1 MEKIK
6 GYKDLTMT
14 AELDNDIATDT
25 ELLKQRYQKFIKAS
39 DQVRWALQN
48 TNATEEQI
56 EQDYSTV
63 AEVEEEMSSILAF
76 RKEQRQIEEDRNRL
90 LQDLLTQQQQLF
102 ATQILQQQQAH
113 ALQIQQLMAQ
123 NQAPVQVAAAA
134 APIQQA
140 TRLPQRQIKHFKGDI
155 LEWTSFWESFNASI
169 HSSTMS
175 DVQKFDYLKEYLKGE
190 AYLCVENLE
199 LTAANYN
206 IAIAEL
212 KRVYAKPKA
221 LIQTHLCK
229 FDNLAPVKTMADV
242 SALRKLQL
250 TVQSHI
256 NALETLGVRKE
267 SFGGLL
273 GTKLMKLLPAE
284 LQKEWSSSEENDITD
299 IASLLNFIR
308 DEVDAAE
315 RYSRWKSET
324 TKTPQQSTSPSPAK
338 PIHAAT
344 ASQLAIGARSQPAP
358 HTSKNSRQFVPPSN
372 TPFRR
377 QDNFIM
383 RECTR
388 PCIFCGEVHYPT
400 VCPVNLK
407 EKKAIIAKLK
417 RCVRCFSA
425 NHETL
430 NCTTNYTCKHCQAI
444 HHTALCDKKQTRF
457 AHQTVNGNSA
467 ITNVTASAASANTPG
482 NLVVKTATVN
492 VVGPNGKQTRAIL
505 FIDDGSH
512 RSWVTRS
519 ISKLL
524 DLKVVAVENIG
535 TRVFKQRKPNPV
547 EKTNSVE
554 LTFRGTWHGAPLVK
568 ITALET
574 DYIGDT
580 GPYAHTTFAQK
591 LWLDNERMADDR
603 FETNSQEKDVGIL
616 IGVDQMF
623 EIIPNEAA
631 IQSPCG
637 LRAYN
642 TKLGRMI
649 VGPSKEKNSK
659 KGKALIQQMLQC
671 SSFSAQSVA
680 SYAAGCLNSN
690 YTFTTLPEEKEKTP
704 DVKEKKES
712 SSPHPT
718 SIEEISI
725 ENSII
730 KKEKK
735 KIVKEELKRQ
745 TDFDLSLFWKLE
757 HFAILDDCDAVE
769 PDDPLG
775 SFGDK
780 ITRQEDGRY
789 CTPIPWKTD
798 KWRLEKNFLMAKGR
812 LESLL
817 NRLKKTPAL
826 LSAYHQEIEQ
836 LRVQNFV
843 EKADLNYDGLHTYL
857 PHHPVIRQDKTTTK
871 IRPVFDGAAKSKFGP
886 SLNDVLETGPNLN
899 PDLLAVLMRF
909 RLNRIAWIADIEKAF
924 LNIALHPEDSEA
936 VRFLWVTEPETS
948 GSPLV
953 AYKWKRVPFGLS
965 SSPFLLRVTLNK
977 HLDGM
982 EPLYSTTVKQ
992 LKEQIYVDD
1001 YLGGADSIPTAKNRI
1016 QETKA
1021 IFQEAKLN
1029 MRSWVTNDKT
1039 LRKFLSEKGLI
1050 NPIVKIFTQKLEEG
1064 QPKVLGIRWDT
1075 ESDTFQFDPAPIIEA
1090 ATELGDLVT
1099 KRNILRI
1106 SARVFDPI
1114 GFLAPTTL
1122 LLKIIYQKLWEAE
1135 IDWDVEAPPE
1145 IAQTWITAMTGLNEF
1160 AKLKI
1165 PRWIGHSKRVIQSA
1179 EIHVFGDASEAA
1191 YGAVAYARLQT
1202 KNNETSIHFLASKTK
1217 VAPLPK
1223 KKVTL
1228 PRLELLGSLLA
1239 ARLGEKLKNFLHT
1252 ESWRTIFWTDSLV
1265 ALGWIRGDPN
1275 RWKPFVRNQVEAIR
1289 KLSGVSWWRHC
1300 PGIHNPADLASRGAP
1315 ASALVH
1321 SELWWNGPPW
1331 LKEETEWPDSTPDAG
1346 ETSIHEKIEA
1356 EAKGKTVIMSVAT
1369 VEPATPMEWQ
1379 LERIPSWNRL
1389 LRRTAWM
1396 LRFLHK
1402 NRPINRTQI
1411 RTPIKIGDEKEI
1423 LVDHLTVE
1431 ELTKAELLIYR
1442 QLQKE
1447 AFPKTFQDLQEG
1459 RQPHHKEK
1467 IAKLRPVWD
1476 ERDKLIR
1483 VTGRVELAL
1492 RDRDIEPAILLPT
1505 HHPVVK
1511 LLIADR
1517 HVSLKHAGVKTTL
1530 SDLRE
1535 RFWIIKGR
1543 QQTKSVWHACVKCQ
1557 RLTSPPFT
1565 EVAAPLPL
1573 NRLKQAKAFE
1583 ITGVDFAGPLYY
1595 KHPISRKK
1603 RKQAEL
1609 TTSVDPPQ
1617 TDDPSVETPA
1627 EPPAM
1632 EQTEEKENL
1641 QPDDS
1646 GKKKKGTIK
1655 QPKSYACL
1663 FTCAVTRAV
1672 HLELTKTMSARDFL
1686 LAFRRFSARRGLEIR
1701 SSDP

>member
-1 MEKIK
+1 
-6 GYKDLTMT
+6 
-14 AELDNDIATDT
+14 
-25 ELLKQRYQKFIKAS
+25 
-39 DQVRWALQN
+39 
-48 TNATEEQI
+48 
-56 EQDYSTV
+56 
-63 AEVEEEMSSILAF
+63 
-76 RKEQRQIEEDRNRL
+76 
-90 LQDLLTQQQQLF
+90 
-102 ATQILQQQQAH
+102 
-113 ALQIQQLMAQ
+113 
-123 NQAPVQVAAAA
+123 
-134 APIQQA
+134 
-140 TRLPQRQIKHFKGDI
+140 
-155 LEWTSFWESFNASI
+155 
-169 HSSTMS
+169 
-175 DVQKFDYLKEYLKGE
+175 
-190 AYLCVENLE
+190 
-199 LTAANYN
+199 
-206 IAIAEL
+206 
-212 KRVYAKPKA
+212 
-221 LIQTHLCK
+221 
-229 FDNLAPVKTMADV
+229 
-242 SALRKLQL
+242 
-250 TVQSHI
+250 
-256 NALETLGVRKE
+256 
-267 SFGGLL
+267 
-273 GTKLMKLLPAE
+273 
-284 LQKEWSSSEENDITD
+284 
-299 IASLLNFIR
+299 
-308 DEVDAAE
+308 
-315 RYSRWKSET
+315 
-324 TKTPQQSTSPSPAK
+324 
-338 PIHAAT
+338 
-344 ASQLAIGARSQPAP
+344 
-358 HTSKNSRQFVPPSN
+358 
-372 TPFRR
+372 
-377 QDNFIM
+377 
-383 RECTR
+383 
-388 PCIFCGEVHYPT
+388 
-400 VCPVNLK
+400 
-407 EKKAIIAKLK
+407 
-417 RCVRCFSA
+417 
-425 NHETL
+425 
-430 NCTTNYTCKHCQAI
+430 
-444 HHTALCDKKQTRF
+444 
-457 AHQTVNGNSA
+457 
-467 ITNVTASAASANTPG
+467 
-482 NLVVKTATVN
+482 
-492 VVGPNGKQTRAIL
+492 
-505 FIDDGSH
+505 
-512 RSWVTRS
+512 
-519 ISKLL
+519 
-524 DLKVVAVENIG
+524 
-535 TRVFKQRKPNPV
+535 
-547 EKTNSVE
+547 
-554 LTFRGTWHGAPLVK
+554 
-568 ITALET
+568 
-574 DYIGDT
+574 
-580 GPYAHTTFAQK
+580 
-591 LWLDNERMADDR
+591 
-603 FETNSQEKDVGIL
+603 
-616 IGVDQMF
+616 
-623 EIIPNEAA
+623 
-631 IQSPCG
+631 
-637 LRAYN
+637 
-642 TKLGRMI
+642 
-649 VGPSKEKNSK
+649 
-659 KGKALIQQMLQC
+659 
-671 SSFSAQSVA
+671 
-680 SYAAGCLNSN
+680 
-690 YTFTTLPEEKEKTP
+690 
-704 DVKEKKES
+704 
-712 SSPHPT
+712 
-718 SIEEISI
+718 
-725 ENSII
+725 
-730 KKEKK
+730 
-735 KIVKEELKRQ
+735 
-745 TDFDLSLFWKLE
+745 
-757 HFAILDDCDAVE
+757 
-769 PDDPLG
+769 
-775 SFGDK
+775 
-780 ITRQEDGRY
+780 
-789 CTPIPWKTD
+789 
-798 KWRLEKNFLMAKGR
+798 MAKGR

-924 LNIALHPEDSEA
+924 LNITLHPEDSEA
-936 VRFLWVTEPETS
+936 VRFLWVTEPETP

-992 LKEQIYVDD
+992 LKEQIYVND

-1029 MRSWVTNDKT
+1029 MRSWVTNDKP

-1090 ATELGDLVT
+1090 ATELGDRVT

-1145 IAQTWITAMTGLNEF
+1145 IKQTWIAAMTGLNEF

-1165 PRWIGHSKRVIQSA
+1165 PRWIGYSKRVIQSA

-1228 PRLELLGSLLA
+1228 PRLELLSSLLA
-1239 ARLGEKLKNFLHT
+1239 ARLGEKLKNFLHI
-1252 ESWRTIFWTDSLV
+1252 ESWRTIFWADSLV
-1265 ALGWIRGDPN
+1265 ALGWLRGDPN

-1331 LKEETEWPDSTPDAG
+1331 LKDETEWPDSTPEAG
-1346 ETSIHEKIEA
+1346 ETSIYEKIEA
-1356 EAKGKTVIMSVAT
+1356 EAKGKTVIMSVVT

-1396 LRFLHK
+1396 LRFISK
-1402 NRPINRTQI
+1402 NRPTNRTQI
-1411 RTPIKIGDEKEI
+1411 QTPIKIGDEKEI

-1476 ERDKLIR
+1476 ERDKVIR

-1511 LLIADR
+1511 LFIADR

-1535 RFWIIKGR
+1535 HFWIIKGR

-1617 TDDPSVETPA
+1617 TDDPSMETPA

-1646 GKKKKGTIK
+1646 GKMKKGTIK

-1686 LAFRRFSARRGLEIR
+1686 LAFRRFSARRGNVSVMYSDNAQTFRCVSKHLKVLR
-1701 SSDP
+1701 SDPAIHDLLAMRKTEWIFSASLAPWWGGIWERMVRTMKDLLRRSNDRACIEYDELEVSLIDTESVVNARPLTYVAEGNDDPLPITPNQFLNNRRSNCTPPEPAINLLTPDPTNARLIEMDRLRRDYVKDTCERFVNDYLLQVDNFHCKGGPGRKIRVGEVRRAKLDLCGQSV